1 MIDARASD
9 PWWAWMFRF
18 EQHDSLS
25 QLLANPVIASLG
37 LLALVAL
44 LWQRKPLLPALY
56 ALHMLQWALAHSL
69 PQYYYYYLDSFTWL
83 TIALAV
89 AMQGISFK
97 RVRLDV
103 VVTTCAIASAI
114 WPVWAALRR

>member
-1 MIDARASD
+1 
-9 PWWAWMFRF
+9 
-18 EQHDSLS
+18 
-25 QLLANPVIASLG
+25 
-37 LLALVAL
+37 
-44 LWQRKPLLPALY
+44 
-56 ALHMLQWALAHSL
+56 LQWALAHSL

-114 WPVWAALRR
+114 WPVWAALRH